1 MQTRMEDN
9 TVIHTEYATA
19 IYQPARDSDGRNL
32 IDRNTRSQW
41 IDQTLYRSRKGR
53 YYILTVPRIQGQ
65 MPHGEWLSPE
75 QAAAWIALND
85 CEMPAELVAAAEACT
100 E

>member
-1 MQTRMEDN
+1 MQLRLDDY
-9 TVIHTEYATA
+9 TVIQTGCATA
-19 IYQPARDSDGRNL
+19 TYEAAQDTDGSNL

-53 YYILTVPRIQGQ
+53 YYTVTVPRIQGL
-65 MPHGEWLSPE
+65 MPCGEWLSPE

-85 CEMPAELVAAAEACT
+85 CEMPAELEAAAEACT

>member
-1 MQTRMEDN
+1 MQLKLDDQIVIN
-9 TVIHTEYATA
+9 TECATA
-19 IYQPARDSDGRNL
+19 KYVGKRDSDGSNL

-53 YYILTVPRIQGQ
+53 YYTVTVPRIQGQ